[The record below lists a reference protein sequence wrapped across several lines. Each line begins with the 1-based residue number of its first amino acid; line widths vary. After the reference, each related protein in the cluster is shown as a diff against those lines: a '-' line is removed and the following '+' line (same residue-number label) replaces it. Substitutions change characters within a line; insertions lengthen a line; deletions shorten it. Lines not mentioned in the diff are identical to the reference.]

1 MIATVQI
8 KLFVFLALSLHFEKR
23 TIKMEEKMST
33 RINHNILSMTAQR
46 HIQQSQLSLD
56 KSVNRLSSGLRINNA
71 WDDAAGL
78 AVSEKFRAQI
88 GGMTEAERNAN
99 YNINLLATAEGS
111 LQVIDE
117 KLVRMRALAI
127 EASNGALTQTDRSFL
142 DVEFQQLKSEIT
154 RIANVSNYNT
164 LKLLDGSLSTSN
176 MNNQV
181 GNLSSVNANEHS
193 LKFHIGANNTRGNDY
208 YYVNIAGATAQHLGL
223 ADAAITDTRV
233 SQAAIDQIDDA
244 ITSKDTTRAFIG
256 AAVERLQNNILELQI
271 SKESAQSSESQIR
284 DADIAAEMS
293 EFTRAQILFNSGIS
307 MLAQANSVP
316 QTVAG
321 LIG

>member
-1 MIATVQI
+1 
-8 KLFVFLALSLHFEKR
+8 
-23 TIKMEEKMST
+23 MST
-33 RINHNILSMTAQR
+33 RINHNILAMTAHR
-46 HIQQSQLSLD
+46 NVQQAQNSLD
-56 KSVNRLSSGLRINNA
+56 VAVNRLSSGLRINNA

-99 YNINLLATAEGS
+99 YNINMLATAEGS

-117 KLVRMRALAI
+117 KLVRMRALAV

-176 MNNQV
+176 VNNQV
-181 GNLSSVNANEHS
+181 GNLASTEDNNTNI
-193 LKFHIGANNTRGNDY
+193 KFHIGANNIRGNDY
-208 YYVNIAGATAQHLGL
+208 YYVNIAGATAAHLGL
-223 ADAAITDTRV
+223 TDSAITDTAV
-233 SQAAIDQIDDA
+233 SQAAIDTIDDA

-271 SKESAQSSESQIR
+271 SKENAQASESQIR
-284 DADIAAEMS
+284 DADVAAEMTD
-293 EFTRAQILFNSGIS
+293 FTRAQILFNSGIS

-316 QTVAG
+316 QMVAG